1 MKTWNDLRIGL
12 KLGIGF
18 AVVMLATAVVAV
30 FGRYALEGVG
40 GQVQELV
47 DHRQASV
54 GMARDVKDELNVVA
68 RGVRNVALL
77 QDDKQISAEIDRIRG
92 CEARIAKLLE
102 QLKAGDLDT
111 EGTTRL
117 DAVFGS
123 RGSYTPL
130 LSQALE
136 LATANRDAEARD
148 MLLKQVRPA
157 QAAYLKALDAY
168 VEHEV
173 GRMRASA
180 EATEAAITRAEAVML
195 VVALVA
201 LACGS
206 ALGWLITRGVTRP
219 LRSALQVTERVSAGD
234 LSGAVPAG
242 SRDELG
248 ELLRSLDGMQAS
260 LRQLVGGVR
269 GNAESVATASA
280 EIARGNQD
288 LSQRTEEQ
296 AGALQQ
302 TAATM
307 EQLGAT
313 VRQNAASARE
323 ANTLAHGAS
332 QVAVQGGSAV
342 DEMLGSM
349 KSITASSRQVA
360 DIVGVIDAIA
370 FQTNILALNAA
381 VESARAGEAGR
392 GFAVVAGEV
401 RTLAQ
406 RSADSAREIR
416 TLIGQSVERIE
427 QGAVQAERVG
437 STMHEVV
444 QAIGRVSTV
453 IETISAASAEQ
464 SDGIDQVGHAVGQM
478 DTVTQQNAALVEE
491 SAAAAESLRMQAQQL
506 VGAVS
511 RFQLPQAA

>member
-1 MKTWNDLRIGL
+1 MKTWSDLRIGL

-18 AVVMLATAVVAV
+18 AVVMVATAVVAV

-40 GQVQELV
+40 GQVHELV
-47 DHRQASV
+47 EHRQASV

-77 QDDKQISAEIDRIRG
+77 DDRKQIDAEIERIRG
-92 CEARIAKLLE
+92 CETRIAGLLE
-102 QLKAGDLDT
+102 RLKAGDQDG
-111 EGTTRL
+111 EGARRL
-117 DAVFGS
+117 DAVMAS
-123 RGSYTPL
+123 RAAYTPAL
-130 LSQALE
+130 TQALE
-136 LATANRDAEARD
+136 LAAANRSDEARD
-148 MLLKQVRPA
+148 LLLKQVRPV
-157 QAAYLKALDAY
+157 QAAYLKSLDAF

-173 GRMRASA
+173 QRMQASA
-180 EATEAAITRAEAVML
+180 SATEAAIARAGSVML
-195 VVALVA
+195 LVA
-201 LACGS
+201 LAALGCGS
-206 ALGWLITRGVTRP
+206 ALAWLITRSVTRP

-234 LSGAVPAG
+234 LSGPVPAG
-242 SRDELG
+242 SADELG
-248 ELLRSLDGMQAS
+248 VLLRSLDGMQAS

-332 QVAVQGGSAV
+332 QVALQGGAAV
-342 DEMLGSM
+342 EQMQGSM
-349 KSITASSRQVA
+349 KSITASSREVA
-360 DIVGVIDAIA
+360 EIVGVIDAIA

-392 GFAVVAGEV
+392 GFAVVAAEV

-406 RSADSAREIR
+406 RSAESARQIR

-437 STMHEVV
+437 RTMHEVV
-444 QAIGRVSTV
+444 QAIGRVTTV
-453 IETISAASAEQ
+453 IESISAASTEQ

-478 DTVTQQNAALVEE
+478 DTVTQENAALVEE
-491 SAAAAESLRMQAQQL
+491 SAAAAESLRVQATQL

>member
-18 AVVMLATAVVAV
+18 AVVMVATAVVAV
-30 FGRYALEGVG
+30 FGRQALEGVG
-40 GQVQELV
+40 GQVHELV
-47 DHRQASV
+47 EHRQAGV
-54 GMARDVKDELNVVA
+54 GMARDVKDELNIVA

-77 QDDKQISAEIDRIRG
+77 DDEKQINAEIERIRG
-92 CEARIAKLLE
+92 CESRIAGLLDRLKAADHDARSATLLE
-102 QLKAGDLDT
+102 
-111 EGTTRL
+111 
-117 DAVFGS
+117 AVLGARS
-123 RGSYTPL
+123 SYTPL
-130 LSQALE
+130 LNRALE
-136 LATANRDAEARD
+136 LASSDHDAEARD
-148 MLLKQVRPA
+148 VLLKEVRPA
-157 QAAYLKALDAY
+157 QAAYLKTLDAF

-173 GRMRASA
+173 SRMQAAA
-180 EATEAAITRAEAVML
+180 EATEAAIARAEAVML
-195 VVALVA
+195 LVALAA

-206 ALGWLITRGVTRP
+206 TLAWLITRSVTRP

-242 SRDELG
+242 GRDELG
-248 ELLRSLDGMQAS
+248 VLLRSLDGMQAS

-332 QVAVQGGSAV
+332 QVAVQGGTAV

-349 KSITASSRQVA
+349 KSITASSREVA
-360 DIVGVIDAIA
+360 EIVGVIDAIA

-406 RSADSAREIR
+406 RSADSARQIR

-427 QGAVQAERVG
+427 QGAAQAERVG
-437 STMHEVV
+437 RTMHEVV
-444 QAIGRVSTV
+444 QSIGRVSTV

-491 SAAAAESLRMQAQQL
+491 SAAAAESLRVQAQQL